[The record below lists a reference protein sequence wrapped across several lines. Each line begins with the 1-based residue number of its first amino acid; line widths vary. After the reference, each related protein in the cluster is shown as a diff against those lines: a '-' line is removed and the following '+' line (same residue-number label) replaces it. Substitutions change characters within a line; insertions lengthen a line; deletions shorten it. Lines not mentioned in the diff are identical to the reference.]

1 MGYLRGF
8 MEFSRKD
15 QETRDPIE
23 RIKDWEE
30 YTIRLDDKDLKQQ
43 AARCMDCG
51 TPFCHTGINFDQ
63 SDIGCP
69 VNNFI
74 PEWNEL
80 VSEGD
85 WKHALER
92 LEETNN
98 FPEFTGRVCPAP
110 CEGSCTLAINDDP
123 VAIKTIENEIIE
135 RGFDEGW
142 VEANP
147 PQHRTGQHVAVI
159 GSGPAGLAA
168 ADQLNQQGHYVTVYE
183 RDDRPGGLLMYG
195 IPNMKL
201 EKDTIDRR
209 VNLLKEE
216 GIMFECNTEVGK
228 DITREEL
235 KQQYDAVILCTGA
248 QEHRDVP
255 AENRDSKGIHFAMD
269 YLTESTKALK
279 TDPDQAPIHA
289 RGKNVIVIGGGDT
302 GADCVATA
310 LRQECNRVV
319 QFGKHPASPEDREE
333 DNPWPLF
340 PMTFKLDYGYK
351 ESLEANEEDPRKYE
365 ILTQAF
371 ESDADGNVK
380 SLRTVRVEK
389 VMEDGK
395 LVTKEIP
402 NSEEIWEADLVLVA
416 IGFTG
421 PEREVLEHFGL
432 ELDERGRIWTVDGTK
447 DYSTSE
453 AGVFAAG
460 DARRGQSLVVW
471 AIREG
476 REVAEQV
483 GQFLQTEETVDLV

>member
-8 MEFSRKD
+8 IDYSRED
-15 QETRDPIE
+15 QQTRDPID
-23 RIKDWEE
+23 RIKDWGE
-30 YTIRLDDKDLKQQ
+30 YTIRLDEDELQRQ
-43 AARCMDCG
+43 GARCMDCG
-51 TPFCHTGINFDQ
+51 TPFCHTGISFNQ

-85 WKHALER
+85 WQHAFER
-92 LEETNN
+92 LKETNN

-135 RGFDEGW
+135 RGFENGW
-142 VEANP
+142 EQANP
-147 PQHRTGQHVAVI
+147 PAHRTGKQVAVV

-168 ADQLNQQGHYVTVYE
+168 ADQLNQQGHTVTVYE

-201 EKDTIDRR
+201 EKETVDRR
-209 VNLLKEE
+209 VKLLEEE
-216 GIMFECNTEVGK
+216 GVTFVCNTSVGE
-228 DITREEL
+228 DITRDEL
-235 KQQYDAVILCTGA
+235 KADNDAVIICTGS
-248 QEHRDVP
+248 QQHRDVP
-255 AENRDSKGIHFAMD
+255 ADNRDSNGIHFAMD
-269 YLTESTKALK
+269 YLTEATKSLEH
-279 TDPDQAPIHA
+279 DPDQAAIHA

-310 LRQECNRVV
+310 LRQECARVV
-319 QFGKHPASPEDREE
+319 QFGKHPASPEERDD

-340 PMTFKLDYGYK
+340 PMTFKLDYGYQ
-351 ESLEANEEDPRKYE
+351 EAVEAYDEDPRKYE
-365 ILTQAF
+365 ILTKAF
-371 ESDADGNVK
+371 ETNENGDVT
-380 SLRTVRVEK
+380 SLKTVRVEK
-389 VMEDGK
+389 VEEGGR
-395 LVTKEIP
+395 LVTKELP
-402 NSEEIWEADLVLVA
+402 GTEEVWEADLVFVA

-421 PEREVLEHFGL
+421 PERDVLDHFGL
-432 ELDERGRIWTVDGTK
+432 ELDDRGRIWTVDGTN
-447 DYSTSE
+447 DYRTSDDN
-453 AGVFAAG
+453 VFAAG

-483 GQFLQTEETVDLV
+483 DTYLANETEQVII